1 MRLLILILL
10 FGISESLLG
19 QEISGVE
26 IMKIHKYSED
36 SELRVIY
43 KDSLLKQYHGRNLAY
58 FVNGIHI
65 KNETAIRTLNPKRIE
80 SVDVEKENFKVDCKE
95 YYGKVII
102 KTKESYEPN
111 FMSLKELINKYLPTE
126 INPVIF
132 QIDDTIVDYNENE
145 YLVDENYILKI
156 EVTKIK
162 MTKLSSD
169 VNFIKLITKTP
180 ENIKNANQIM
190 IRGDEIKPVANSVYK
205 K

>member
-1 MRLLILILL
+1 M
-10 FGISESLLG
+10 
-19 QEISGVE
+19 
-26 IMKIHKYSED
+26 
-36 SELRVIY
+36 
-43 KDSLLKQYHGRNLAY
+43 
-58 FVNGIHI
+58 
-65 KNETAIRTLNPKRIE
+65 T
-80 SVDVEKENFKVDCKE
+80 
-95 YYGKVII
+95 
-102 KTKESYEPN
+102 
-111 FMSLKELINKYLPTE
+111 LKELVNKYLRTE